1 MNKEASYAVLG
12 LGRYGRKLAVTLAV
26 TGSSI
31 LIADRNEEMVNRY
44 ADRVT
49 QAVCGDLASEA
60 VLNELGLEHIDI
72 AIVDLSHHLEAA
84 IMAIMSARDHGV
96 KKIIATASTERGKE
110 ILEKIGADEVVIPDD
125 DAAVRMARRLISED
139 FMEYF
144 DLGGGLCVI
153 KTRPQKEWTR
163 KSLAKLQLREKEQI
177 NIVAVERDG
186 RMEAAVSPDIVL
198 REDDI
203 VAFTV
208 EKDRIYDFI

>member
-72 AIVDLSHHLEAA
+72 AIVVHHHLKHRHSHVFLYLTNDKYH
-84 IMAIMSARDHGV
+84 IFYLKFHLD
-96 KKIIATASTERGKE
+96 E
-110 ILEKIGADEVVIPDD
+110 IP
-125 DAAVRMARRLISED
+125 
-139 FMEYF
+139 
-144 DLGGGLCVI
+144 
-153 KTRPQKEWTR
+153 
-163 KSLAKLQLREKEQI
+163 
-177 NIVAVERDG
+177 
-186 RMEAAVSPDIVL
+186 
-198 REDDI
+198 
-203 VAFTV
+203 
-208 EKDRIYDFI
+208 